1 MVLSF
6 CSRPV
11 SERIQS
17 RITMSLIGQIRI
29 TSVEFDLSVAN
40 AGNGTEKEQQFY
52 GSRAQ
57 DNVAFLFLFV
67 FF

>member
-11 SERIQS
+11 SERIQ
-17 RITMSLIGQIRI
+17 TMSLIGQIRI